1 MQAHIPAAAF
11 HSLAPYSAVG
21 YAWEYTV
28 KEGSPEIEVQEGL
41 GVGASSIYQIETAT
55 EGRARSLPLSA
66 LPHQCTVRIGYA
78 EAVATDVS
86 GVVAIGGEAA
96 GSALGRG
103 GIDRLLQ
110 IAPGRDPLMMAG
122 LKGVAIPPPEILTTI
137 EIPGLEL
144 SIVDNVP
151 QEVLLLTVSELKVVM
166 ASGST
171 PVGPFH
177 SLRCTVR
184 RLQGDNQLPGSR
196 YPVAIS
202 TARTARQTLP
212 MLCFT
217 MVSQVAGARGRTF
230 FPFIGGGVP
239 EDLQVAI
246 SEPLVWRFAA
256 IAEQLMQAAGAGGGA
271 AGAEEEATTAAA
283 DVPLRIRHLNFGNIG
298 LNVSFQ
304 GDPLSRPRHLAGG
317 IVALVIDLA
326 NFQAAPIIVHG
337 FDRVEIVT
345 MRSAFMSYLYQ
356 WISTELFGI
365 ALSLVR
371 NFGVIGGA
379 SKVLSILSAG
389 VAKLSGD
396 QKGTAT

>member
-1 MQAHIPAAAF
+1 M
-11 HSLAPYSAVG
+11 
-21 YAWEYTV
+21 
-28 KEGSPEIEVQEGL
+28 KEGTSEIEIQEGL
-41 GVGASSIYQIETAT
+41 GIGASTMYQIETAT
-55 EGRARSLPLSA
+55 DGRARSLPLSTA
-66 LPHQCTVRIGYA
+66 PHQCTVRIGYS
-78 EAVATDVS
+78 EAVATDVA
-86 GVVAIGGEAA
+86 GVVSIGGEAA

-151 QEVLLLTVSELKVVM
+151 QEVLLVTVSELKIIM

-171 PVGPFH
+171 PVGPFN
-177 SLRCTVR
+177 SLRCTLR
-184 RLQGDNQLPGSR
+184 RLQADNQLPGCR
-196 YPVAIS
+196 YPVMIS
-202 TARTARQTLP
+202 AARTARQALP
-212 MLCFT
+212 MLCLT
-217 MVSQVAGARGRTF
+217 TVSQGAGARGRTF
-230 FPFIGGGVP
+230 FPFIGARVP
-239 EDLQVAI
+239 EDLQVAV

-256 IAEQLMQAAGAGGGA
+256 IAEQLMQASGSGA
-271 AGAEEEATTAAA
+271 AGINNGEEPATTAAA
-283 DVPLRIRHLNFGNIG
+283 DVPLRIRHLNFGDTG

-317 IVALVIDLA
+317 VIALVIDLA
-326 NFQAAPIIVHG
+326 NFQAAPISIHG
-337 FDRVEIVT
+337 FDRAEIVT

-356 WISTELFGI
+356 WISSELFGI

-396 QKGTAT
+396 QKGGTGS